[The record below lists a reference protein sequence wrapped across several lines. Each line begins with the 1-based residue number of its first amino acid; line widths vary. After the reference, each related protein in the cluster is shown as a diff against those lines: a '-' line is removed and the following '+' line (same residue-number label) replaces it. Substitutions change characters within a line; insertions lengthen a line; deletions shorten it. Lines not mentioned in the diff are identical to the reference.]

1 MEIKKRCISCGKIN
15 KRYFFLVLGVII
27 TLIIYLVVIFEF
39 QKNAKKINLDIDN
52 LTFLNILSYTF
63 FLNIGES
70 LMIIP
75 HFILKKRS
83 SLKNIE
89 INTRHSTNLSIKYIF
104 NRKSIDFSLKEK
116 INFYSVGLLKLFL
129 YIIFI
134 AYQLY
139 IEIDFKLIKFFTYY
153 FQFELLFIFL
163 SSKIMY
169 NIQFYRHQY
178 LSIFILTISG
188 FINFLIKNYD
198 NKIGK
203 FFFSLFS
210 HILYSFLKAFI
221 TVYIKGLMEYKYIS
235 PYKAC
240 YIYGIINLII
250 ITIAYIITSFFPC
263 NYNEETCDVLYN
275 GKYYFAHILAI
286 IDISGL
292 FMFIV
297 LLLKAILLVLN
308 YIIIFNFSVF
318 HSFLIIQ
325 LPQIIEA
332 DIFENLF
339 ENYFRA
345 IFILIFTFIN
355 VFFILLFLEIIE
367 INVCKI
373 SYNTRKN
380 IENRTK
386 LDNIDY
392 SITNIEETFEE
403 EEIQEENSTNRKDSL

>member
-1 MEIKKRCISCGKIN
+1 
-15 KRYFFLVLGVII
+15 
-27 TLIIYLVVIFEF
+27 
-39 QKNAKKINLDIDN
+39 
-52 LTFLNILSYTF
+52 
-63 FLNIGES
+63 
-70 LMIIP
+70 MIIP

-104 NRKSIDFSLKEK
+104 NQKSINFSLKEN
-116 INFYSVGLLKLFL
+116 IHFYSVGLLKLFL
-129 YIIFI
+129 DIIFI

-210 HILYSFLKAFI
+210 HMLYSFLKAFI

>member
-116 INFYSVGLLKLFL
+116 KNFYAVGLLKLFL
-129 YIIFI
+129 DIMFI

-210 HILYSFLKAFI
+210 HMLYSFLKAFI

-263 NYNEETCDVLYN
+263 NYNEETCDGYIMEN
-275 GKYYFAHILAI
+275 I
-286 IDISGL
+286 
-292 FMFIV
+292 
-297 LLLKAILLVLN
+297 ILL
-308 YIIIFNFSVF
+308 IFW
-318 HSFLIIQ
+318 Q
-325 LPQIIEA
+325 
-332 DIFENLF
+332 
-339 ENYFRA
+339 
-345 IFILIFTFIN
+345 
-355 VFFILLFLEIIE
+355 
-367 INVCKI
+367 
-373 SYNTRKN
+373 
-380 IENRTK
+380 
-386 LDNIDY
+386 
-392 SITNIEETFEE
+392 
-403 EEIQEENSTNRKDSL
+403 